1 MAMKL
6 LLVRHGQ
13 TPANVAGRLDTA
25 APGPGLTALGLDQ
38 AAAIPTALAGSPVDA
53 LFVSTLIR
61 TRLTATPL
69 SVNRGLEM
77 VQLPGIHEIGAA
89 TLENLSDRESI
100 RTYMQTAFSWGLGD
114 LDVVMPGGHDGH
126 EFFARFDDSI
136 ATVASATEGTAVVVS
151 HGAAMRVWAAGRAKN
166 IPASYAGE
174 HDIHNTGVLEFE
186 GSPEDGWT
194 LISWQGHAIGGGQLD
209 DLTADDPTGETLSE
223 AMDD

>member
-38 AAAIPTALAGSPVDA
+38 AAAIPAALAGSTIDA
-53 LFVSTLIR
+53 IFVSTLIR

-77 VQLPGIHEIGAA
+77 VQLPGIHEISAGNV
-89 TLENLSDRESI
+89 ENLSDRDSI
-100 RTYMQTAFSWGLGD
+100 RTYLETAFAWGLGD

-136 ATVASATEGTAVVVS
+136 ATVASATQGTAVVVS

-186 GSPEDGWT
+186 GSPAEGWT
-194 LISWQGHAIGGGQLD
+194 LISWQGNPIGGGQLD
-209 DLTADDPTGETLSE
+209 DPTADDPTGETLAE

>member
-1 MAMKL
+1 MKL

-38 AAAIPTALAGSPVDA
+38 AAAIPAALAGSTIDA
-53 LFVSTLIR
+53 IFVSTLIR

-77 VQLPGIHEIGAA
+77 VQLPGIHEISAGNV
-89 TLENLSDRESI
+89 ENLSDRDSI
-100 RTYMQTAFSWGLGD
+100 RTYLETAFAWGLGD

-136 ATVASATEGTAVVVS
+136 ATVASATQGTAVVVS

-186 GSPEDGWT
+186 GSPAEGWT
-194 LISWQGHAIGGGQLD
+194 LISWQGNPIGGGQLD
-209 DLTADDPTGETLSE
+209 DPTADDPTGETLAE